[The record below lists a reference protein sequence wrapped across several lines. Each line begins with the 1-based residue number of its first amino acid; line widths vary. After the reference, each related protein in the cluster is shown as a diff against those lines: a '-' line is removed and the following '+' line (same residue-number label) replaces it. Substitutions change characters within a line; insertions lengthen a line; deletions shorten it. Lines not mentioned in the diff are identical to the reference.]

1 MRQTKDRTVS
11 IQTFSKAA
19 ELLRLRPACSSSLV
33 RACALALAALLAML
47 WLPTAVS
54 ADESRGDALLA
65 FGARIAGDDARSRVV
80 IDFDGKPSFSV
91 HYLAE
96 PERIVIDLPA
106 TAFGFPANDLAPRG
120 LFKDIRFGAMDEGSA
135 RIVFTP
141 NRPVKLVNAEVQKNE
156 GHGFRLVLDAEMS
169 TAEVVAE
176 LVKTQTWTSQ
186 ETMLDASATLG
197 GASGSPDPAVDSVFT
212 VAVDAGHGGID
223 TGTAGSKSGTPEKEI
238 TLAFAR
244 DLADR
249 LNREPGVRAFLTR
262 KSDTFLSLSQRVT
275 LARQG
280 AADLFI
286 SLHADQLGQKG
297 IRGATVYTLSD
308 TASDRMAAAL
318 AARENLSDQ
327 LAGYAIENGPPEIAD
342 ILLDL
347 ARRETQAFSI
357 ALARRLVNSFNGQIE
372 LINNP
377 HRSAGFQVLRAPDIP
392 SILLELGFL
401 SNEED
406 EKLLLEPTWRSKVA
420 DLIAKAVTAYRQQA
434 VVGGG

>member
-1 MRQTKDRTVS
+1 MFQARGPFAACLRFIAAWLAILLLGATGVP
-11 IQTFSKAA
+11 AA
-19 ELLRLRPACSSSLV
+19 E
-33 RACALALAALLAML
+33 
-47 WLPTAVS
+47 T
-54 ADESRGDALLA
+54 RGDALLA

-91 HYLAE
+91 HYLAA

-106 TAFGFPANDLAPRG
+106 TAFGFPADDLAPRG
-120 LFKDIRFGAMDEGSA
+120 LFQDIRYGAMDEGSA

-169 TAEVVAE
+169 TAEAVAE
-176 LVKTQTWTSQ
+176 LVKTQSWTSA
-186 ETMLDASATLG
+186 EPTSDPTAGVGASA
-197 GASGSPDPAVDSVFT
+197 ASPDPATDAVFT
-212 VAVDAGHGGID
+212 IAVDAGHGGID
-223 TGTAGSKSGTPEKEI
+223 TGTVGGKSGTPEKEI

-244 DLADR
+244 DLTDR

-262 KSDTFLSLSQRVT
+262 KNDTFLSLSQRVT

-357 ALARRLVNSFNGQIE
+357 SLARRLVNSFNGQIE

-406 EKLLLEPTWRSKVA
+406 EKLLLEPGWRSKVA
-420 DLIAKAVTAYRQQA
+420 DLIAKAVTAYRQQT